1 MDPDQRASARP
12 VAAACA
18 ETAAP
23 ACPET
28 GARACAGNAT
38 DAPVADRP
46 FRPLP
51 SRPFRPLRLG
61 ARPRAALV
69 AGLLVLPAPAGARAA
84 TPHGTAAPAS
94 PPAAAPPAPPPS
106 VATAAAGRPS
116 VDAVTCRTSCLG
128 LATARAGSVVRV
140 TGEGVG
146 SASSIVFLGRRGPR
160 DDRVAAARPVGPAA
174 AEASLPAGAHGG
186 PVRVLM
192 TDGRRSER
200 SDPEIEVRSGRGG
213 DDLEARVATRKAYVD
228 AANPV
233 TLDVFVGGGATAEVV
248 VDLVRPADGSVI
260 SHWALPAFAG
270 GTVQSVDWDGTAD
283 GAEQPEGR
291 YVFRVSAT
299 TTTIRAAQAVGAAS
313 GGSGAPVHGSSFV
326 LLRNRFPILGPH
338 RYGTGAARFG
348 AGRAGHSHQ
357 GQDVFADCG
366 TPLVAARGGKVKFAG
381 SQSRA
386 GNYIVIDADKTGRDY
401 AYMHLRDPALFETG
415 DRVATGQLIG
425 YVGKTGDATACHL
438 HFELWNAPG
447 WYSGGRPFDPLPS
460 LQAWDTAAGTRRSA
474 TTARRR

>member
-1 MDPDQRASARP
+1 VDPHQRASARP

-18 ETAAP
+18 GTAAP
-23 ACPET
+23 ACP
-28 GARACAGNAT
+28 
-38 DAPVADRP
+38 DAVADRP
-46 FRPLP
+46 FRPSP
-51 SRPFRPLRLG
+51 FRPFRPLRLG
-61 ARPRAALV
+61 ARPRVALV

-94 PPAAAPPAPPPS
+94 PPAAAPLAPPPS
-106 VATAAAGRPS
+106 AATAAVGRPS

-140 TGEGVG
+140 AGDGVG

-174 AEASLPAGAHGG
+174 AEATLPAGAHGG
-186 PVRVLM
+186 PIRVIT

-200 SDPEIEVRSGRGG
+200 SDPELEVRSGQG
-213 DDLEARVATRKAYVD
+213 DDDLDARVATRKAFVD

-260 SHWALPAFAG
+260 AHWALPAFAG

-283 GAEQPEGR
+283 GADQPEGR

-299 TTTIRAAQAVGAAS
+299 TTTIRAAQAAGAAP
-313 GGSGAPVHGSSFV
+313 GGPAAPVHGSSFV
-326 LLRNRFPILGPH
+326 LLRSRFPILGPH

-366 TPLVAARGGKVKFAG
+366 TPLVAAHGGTVKYAG
-381 SQSRA
+381 FQGAA
-386 GNYIVIDADKTGRDY
+386 GNYLVVATGDGPDEV
-401 AYMHLRDPALFETG
+401 YMHLRDPALVTEDDT
-415 DRVATGQLIG
+415 VATGQPIG
-425 YVGKTGDATACHL
+425 FVGDTGDAVGCHL
-438 HFELWNAPG
+438 HFEMWAGG
-447 WYSGGRPFDPLPS
+447 WQSGGAPEDPMPS
-460 LQAWDTAAGTRRSA
+460 LKAWDT
-474 TTARRR
+474 TA